1 MALTDLLP
9 DFGSVD
15 SLDPL
20 FQKLVARGV
29 PRREAQQWILRA
41 LKSEGLII
49 MLRVASGARALYPRQ
64 FTPEEEA
71 QAQEEYRTRAANFEF
86 DALDEILHERSPP
99 EGIIGPAYPED
110 WGRSLD
116 LAIRDGHLVIEFL
129 FPKFPPE
136 SYAFTIANPEAVDE
150 LLAAASPAR
159 ASSAAVSPNPPVPE
173 PPRPPL
179 RAHEG
184 ACFAA
189 TSPLAEPSGWQAEV
203 VLRWLRKNYPPAGKT
218 PRSKTFKAL
227 RGDMSKDPAVITEIR
242 KTGRAVP
249 SDDVVGKAVKYLGRS
264 D

>member
-15 SLDPL
+15 ILDPL

-150 LLAAASPAR
+150 LLAAAF
-159 ASSAAVSPNPPVPE
+159 SST
-173 PPRPPL
+173 RII
-179 RAHEG
+179 R
-184 ACFAA
+184 
-189 TSPLAEPSGWQAEV
+189 
-203 VLRWLRKNYPPAGKT
+203 
-218 PRSKTFKAL
+218 RSKPESASTGTAAAAAPCT
-227 RGDMSKDPAVITEIR
+227 RGRLLCGNLVARGTER
-242 KTGRAVP
+242 LASRGSAPVAAQELSASRQDA
-249 SDDVVGKAVKYLGRS
+249 SQQDL
-264 D
+264 